1 MFDLNVRTLYAHKNP
16 VVPHNVQTNVPF
28 LSRGWTWIVFF
39 VLGFVLNGRWSVN
52 TEYFDSKS
60 TFNTNMYCKT
70 LVLRKHTASVFQ
82 FIRDF
87 YSSMYLS
94 VLGTFNPSLINWN
107 TLYVSLAPKF
117 FSTYWYWMYFS
128 SQNSSKIWVGNNF
141 KTNKW

>member
-1 MFDLNVRTLYAHKNP
+1 MRTLYAHKNP

-39 VLGFVLNGRWSVN
+39 CPWFRSQWSVVG
-52 TEYFDSKS
+52 EYWIFWLEK
-60 TFNTNMYCKT
+60 YIQYQY
-70 LVLRKHTASVFQ
+70 VLQNFGAKETYSVFQ